1 MDSEEKLEKSLSTKS
16 SVALSTFNGEK
27 YVAEF
32 LESVLNQSL
41 LPDEIVV
48 VDDCSSDS
56 TLSILKSYELAH
68 PIIKIYPLLENVG
81 PIRAFQKAIELTQ
94 FPRIFLADQDDIW
107 DPLKIQ
113 LMAPASVNLG
123 EELPSLVFSDLSP
136 MNSEGRPMGNSFWKM
151 ANLDPR
157 KATFNSMMFANE
169 VTGCASLINSRMREL
184 LKEIPNRV
192 LMHDHW
198 IGLIAYGFGNVEVIS
213 RPLVKYRIHDD
224 SVTEKP
230 KADFYWKVKKQFSHL
245 LGGQIE
251 YLEKEIDQMMA
262 FDGLFGSQLSQSK
275 KSQLK
280 SFLKLKN
287 QSLIRKKIASLN
299 KFYL

>member
-1 MDSEEKLEKSLSTKS
+1 MYSEEIQIKELSVRS
-16 SVALSTFNGEK
+16 SVALCTFNGEK

-32 LESVLNQSL
+32 LESVLSQSI

-48 VDDCSSDS
+48 VDDCSSDA
-56 TLSILKSYELAH
+56 TLSILKSYELDY
-68 PIIKIYPLLENVG
+68 PMIKIYPLVENLG

-113 LMAPASVNLG
+113 LMMPASVNLG

-136 MNSEGRPMGNSFWKM
+136 MNSQGRTMGNSFWKM

-157 KATFNSMMFANE
+157 KATFNSMMFANV

-184 LKEIPNRV
+184 LKEIPNGV

-198 IGLIAYGFGNVEVIS
+198 IGLIAYGFGNVEVIN

-224 SVTEKP
+224 SVTEKS
-230 KADFYWKVKKQFSHL
+230 KADFFWKMKKQFSQI
-245 LGGQIE
+245 LGDQSE
-251 YLEKEIDQMMA
+251 YLQKEIDQMVV
-262 FDGLFGSQLSQSK
+262 FNRLFGNQLSQSK
-275 KSQLK
+275 KNQLE
-280 SFLKLKN
+280 SFLQLNN
-287 QSLIRKKIASLN
+287 QSLFKRKIAGLR
-299 KFYL
+299 KFSS